1 MLQHNLFCDNC
12 HSHVARAMN
21 LMQYNGSHSWNMV
34 KLWFYMILYGK
45 YVRYKCHKMQHTC
58 IVTLSFIH
66 YSFTAILKTW
76 LPFLI
81 VLIIVGV
88 IVGCS
93 VGITHS

>member
-1 MLQHNLFCDNC
+1 MEHDQAVVLHDLVWQICQ
-12 HSHVARAMN
+12 VQMP
-21 LMQYNGSHSWNMV
+21 Y
-34 KLWFYMILYGK
+34 I
-45 YVRYKCHKMQHTC
+45 MQHTC

-66 YSFTAILKTW
+66 FSFTAVLKTW